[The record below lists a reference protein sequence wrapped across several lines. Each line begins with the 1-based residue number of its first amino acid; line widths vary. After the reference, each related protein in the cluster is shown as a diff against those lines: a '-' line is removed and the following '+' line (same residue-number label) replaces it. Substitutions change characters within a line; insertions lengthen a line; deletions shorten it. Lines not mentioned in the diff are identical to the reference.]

1 MSPAIHLIDD
11 LPAVLAIFRY
21 RDGGV
26 LVLAAVAPSGS
37 WQVGRP
43 SDQRVAGVAA
53 STPTAVF
60 AQGAVQSARIRRSG
74 LLVPAAAVPVRGGFA
89 RLAQD

>member
-1 MSPAIHLIDD
+1 MDD
-11 LPAVLAIFRY
+11 PRLSCNLL
-21 RDGGV
+21 
-26 LVLAAVAPSGS
+26 LVAWGPVPAVAPSGS
-37 WQVGRP
+37 CQVGRP

-60 AQGAVQSARIRRSG
+60 AQGAVQSARIRRGG
-74 LLVPAAAVPVRGGFA
+74 LLAPAAAAPVPGGFA